1 MLLLTVLIFGS
12 IAVVFDS
19 YSRKHEERQG
29 ALYTFALQNA
39 TLQNV
44 EDELEWMES
53 TVALTVKHVMDVR
66 NMDHSD
72 ALQFIGQLVKNNAL
86 LLGVG
91 YISYDNS
98 DMAKAPVDY
107 VYELPDGRVA
117 YNTIPREEYNY
128 TQTEW
133 FQTAVKEGRGEWTE
147 PYLDKAGT
155 HRMIA
160 SYAQPI
166 KDANGKL
173 RGVVVADVALA
184 DLSEELN
191 TVQPFRNGYSFII
204 SRKGTVIAHPD
215 TTLIMRQNITSLARL
230 LGDDDYETLGTQML
244 AGKKGSLHCE
254 LDSTDVLVCYA
265 PLPHVGWSV
274 ASVCPYSTVVS
285 ELGSVTLTVLAIIL
299 VGILLLAVC
308 IHVLLQH
315 MVRPIRQLTDAAYH
329 IAQGDFNAQLPDMPT
344 NDDFGKLHD
353 AFAHMQHSL
362 KRYISDLQTATEA
375 RERINGELNVAHRI
389 QMEILPTDFVMP
401 QGYASIDADAYLR
414 PARSVGGDFYD
425 FRLEDGKMYFAIGD
439 VSGKGVAA
447 AIVMSMTC
455 TLFRSLVS
463 RHESPA
469 AIMDQLNKMLERNNQ
484 TSIFVTMFVGILDAA
499 TGNLVYSNAGHNAP
513 VLFSP
518 TGGCTELPVK
528 PKLPLGLFASVSYA
542 EQTCR
547 MQEGQSLLLYTD
559 GLTEAENARKEQ
571 LGTQRMETELQQLT
585 GKTAHEVIDGMKR
598 SLTLFVGEAEQSDDL
613 TLFAISY
620 NGCQTLVID
629 NELKETAKLPAFL
642 DQLSREMQLPRQ
654 FTLSLRLALEEALVN
669 AVSYAYPKG
678 EKGTINL
685 KAIHDKDN
693 RLLRFELTDSGKP
706 FDPTK
711 VAEAD
716 VTLGVEERPVGGLG
730 IFLIRKCMDSVTYR
744 RDNGMNRLIMTKALP
759 KEEREATQNGSGSE
773 GTS

>member
-1 MLLLTVLIFGS
+1 MKVSEARIIEIPKIEDRRGNLS
-12 IAVVFDS
+12 VV
-19 YSRKHEERQG
+19 
-29 ALYTFALQNA
+29 
-39 TLQNV
+39 
-44 EDELEWMES
+44 
-53 TVALTVKHVMDVR
+53 
-66 NMDHSD
+66 
-72 ALQFIGQLVKNNAL
+72 
-86 LLGVG
+86 
-91 YISYDNS
+91 
-98 DMAKAPVDY
+98 
-107 VYELPDGRVA
+107 
-117 YNTIPREEYNY
+117 EEYN
-128 TQTEW
+128 Q
-133 FQTAVKEGRGEWTE
+133 V
-147 PYLDKAGT
+147 
-155 HRMIA
+155 
-160 SYAQPI
+160 
-166 KDANGKL
+166 
-173 RGVVVADVALA
+173 
-184 DLSEELN
+184 
-191 TVQPFRNGYSFII
+191 PFKI
-204 SRKGTVIAHPD
+204 SRAYWVYDVPGGESRGGHAHKRLKQLLIA
-215 TTLIMRQNITSLARL
+215 LS
-230 LGDDDYETLGTQML
+230 
-244 AGKKGSLHCE
+244 GSF
-254 LDSTDVLVCYA
+254 T
-265 PLPHVGWSV
+265 
-274 ASVCPYSTVVS
+274 
-285 ELGSVTLTVLAIIL
+285 VTL
-299 VGILLLAVC
+299 
-308 IHVLLQH
+308 
-315 MVRPIRQLTDAAYH
+315 
-329 IAQGDFNAQLPDMPT
+329 
-344 NDDFGKLHD
+344 
-353 AFAHMQHSL
+353 
-362 KRYISDLQTATEA
+362 
-375 RERINGELNVAHRI
+375 
-389 QMEILPTDFVMP
+389 
-401 QGYASIDADAYLR
+401 AS
-414 PARSVGGDFYD
+414 G
-425 FRLEDGKMYFAIGD
+425 

-629 NELKETAKLPAFL
+629 NELKESAKLPAFL
-642 DQLSREMQLPRQ
+642 DQLSLEMQLPRQ

-759 KEEREATQNGSGSE
+759 KEEREAPQNGSGS
-773 GTS
+773 

>member
-1 MLLLTVLIFGS
+1 MVLLTMLIFGS
-12 IAVVFDS
+12 IAVVLCS
-19 YSRKHEERQG
+19 YSTKHEERQG
-29 ALYTFALQNA
+29 ALYSFALQNA

-66 NMDHSD
+66 NMNHSD

-91 YISYDNS
+91 YISYDKT

-107 VYELPDGRVA
+107 VYEQPDGTVA
-117 YNTIPREEYNY
+117 YNSIPREQYNY

-133 FQTAVKEGRGEWTE
+133 FQTAVKEGRGAWTE
-147 PYLDKAGT
+147 PYVDKTGT
-155 HRMIA
+155 HRMVA

-166 KDANGKL
+166 KDARGKL
-173 RGVVVADVALA
+173 RGVVVADVALS
-184 DLSEELN
+184 DLSDELN

-215 TTLIMRQNITSLARL
+215 TTLIMKQDIRTLARL
-230 LGDDDYETLGTQML
+230 LDDDDYDTLGAEML

-265 PLPHVGWSV
+265 PLSHVGWSV
-274 ASVCPYSTVVS
+274 ASVCPYSEVVS
-285 ELGSVTLTVLAIIL
+285 ELGSVTFTVLAIIF
-299 VGILLLAVC
+299 VGMLLLAIC

-315 MVRPIRQLTDAAYH
+315 MVRPVRQLTDAAYH
-329 IAQGDFNAQLPDMPT
+329 IAQGDFNAQLPDMHT
-344 NDDFGKLHD
+344 NADFVKLHD
-353 AFAHMQHSL
+353 AFANMQHSL
-362 KRYISDLQTATEA
+362 KKYIADLQTATEA

-401 QGYASIDADAYLR
+401 QGYGNIDTDAYLR

-425 FRLEDGKMYFAIGD
+425 FQLEEGKMYFAIGD

-463 RHESPA
+463 RHETPS
-469 AIMDQLNKMLERNNQ
+469 AIMGQLNKMLERNNQ
-484 TSIFVTMFVGILDAA
+484 TDIFVTMIVGILDAA
-499 TGNLVYSNAGHNAP
+499 TGQLTYCNAGHNAP
-513 VLFSP
+513 FIFS
-518 TGGCTELPVK
+518 TRGGCAELPVK
-528 PKLPLGLFASVSYA
+528 PKLPLGLFASVSYT
-542 EQTCR
+542 EQTCT
-547 MQEGQSLLLYTD
+547 MEDGQTILLYTD
-559 GLTEAENARKEQ
+559 GLTEAENTRKEQ
-571 LGTQRMETELQQLT
+571 MGTQRVEKQLQSLQ

-598 SLTLFVGEAEQSDDL
+598 SLTHFVDGAEQSDDL

-620 NGCQTLVID
+620 RGCKTLVIG

-642 DQLSREMQLPRQ
+642 DQLAEEIQLPRQ
-654 FTLSLRLALEEALVN
+654 LMLSLRLALEEALVN
-669 AVSYAYPKG
+669 VVSYAYPKG
-678 EKGTINL
+678 EKGAINL
-685 KAIHDKDN
+685 KAVHDTTHSQ
-693 RLLRFELTDSGKP
+693 LRFELTDSGKP

-716 VTLGVEERPVGGLG
+716 VTLGVDERPVGGLG
-730 IFLIRKCMDSVTYR
+730 IFLIRKCMDSVAYR
-744 RDNGMNRLIMTKALP
+744 RDNGMNRLIMTKTLTNP
-759 KEEREATQNGSGSE
+759 GGQ
-773 GTS
+773 